1 MKRNRIVIVGGGVA
15 GVSAALLLGKLG
27 RKVTL
32 VERQPTL
39 VAGPPFCH
47 LHAGGNLYR
56 EIDDDQCLAL
66 LRQSIDFARLYP
78 FAIDRRPTV
87 IAVPTEDRGEP
98 GDLLR
103 RLELLREA
111 YARMVAEDPECGV
124 LGEPEGYFR
133 LFDRE
138 EIESLA
144 RCEAVEHPRNAREW
158 MIPLARHLDPER
170 VQYPLILVQE
180 YGINLFRL
188 AAGAG
193 LALEAMPNVTILRQT
208 KVTGVQRRSQGFA
221 VQCEGGFSG
230 EIEADY
236 LINAAGFRTGEI
248 DEMLGVKER
257 RMVEFKAAYTSHWS
271 GREPLWPEVIFH
283 GERGTP
289 LGMGQFTPYPGGYVQ
304 LHGMTQQI
312 TLYPDGLVESGT
324 ESSQPKL
331 PDHFMEKIEKGWSP
345 KERDERTCRAVT
357 HLARFLPDFAEATV
371 GGAPLFGAQQI
382 PGEDPALRVAEV
394 AFPLPGC
401 ARCEIVKVS
410 SVTDM
415 AREILEDL
423 EGSESTVERNEREL
437 WRNPQ
442 LEAVAED
449 ELAARA
455 RRIASG
461 RGYPEAMGDR
471 CVGGGG

>member
-1 MKRNRIVIVGGGVA
+1 MKKDRIVIVGGGVA

-32 VERQPTL
+32 IERQPTL
-39 VAGPPFCH
+39 ISGPPFCH

-56 EIDDDQCLAL
+56 EIDDDQCLTL

-78 FAIDRRPTV
+78 FAVDRRPTV
-87 IAVPTEDRGEP
+87 IAVPTEDP
-98 GDLLR
+98 GKPVDLLR
-103 RLELLREA
+103 RLKLLQRA
-111 YARMVAEDPECGV
+111 YARMAAEDPTGKV
-124 LGEPEGYFR
+124 LGEPEEYFH
-133 LFDRE
+133 LFTRE
-138 EIESLA
+138 EIEALA
-144 RCEAVEHPRNAREW
+144 ECPPVQRPRNAREW
-158 MIPLARHLDPER
+158 MIPLARHLDRER

-193 LALEAMPNVTILRQT
+193 LALESMPNVTILRET
-208 KVTGVQRRSQGFA
+208 KVTGVQRCSEGFT
-221 VQCEGGFSG
+221 VQCEGAFGG
-230 EIEADY
+230 EIEAGY

-248 DEMLGVKER
+248 DDMLGVKEG
-257 RMVEFKAAYTSHWS
+257 RMVEFKAAYTSRWS
-271 GREPLWPEVIFH
+271 DREPFWPEVIFH

-312 TLYPDGLVESGT
+312 TLYPDGLVESSG

-331 PDHFMEKIEKGWSP
+331 PEHFMEKIEKGWSA
-345 KERDERTCRAVT
+345 KERDERTRRAIT

-371 GGAPLFGAQQI
+371 GGPPLFGAQQI
-382 PGEDPALRVAEV
+382 PGEDPSLRVAEV
-394 AFPLPGC
+394 AFPLPRY

-415 AREILEDL
+415 AREILRDL
-423 EGSESTVERNEREL
+423 DRHGAEQSRDESIL
-437 WRNPQ
+437 WQIPQ
-442 LEAVAED
+442 LGEVKEE
-449 ELAARA
+449 ELSERA
-455 RRIASG
+455 RRIAAS

-471 CVGGGG
+471 CVGT

>member
-27 RKVTL
+27 KEVTL
-32 VERQPTL
+32 IERQPTL

-56 EIDDDQCLAL
+56 EIDDAQCLSL

-87 IAVPTEDRGEP
+87 IAVPTEDSGKPTE
-98 GDLLR
+98 LLR

-124 LGEPEGYFR
+124 LGEPEEYYR
-133 LFDRE
+133 LFDRG
-138 EIESLA
+138 EIETLA
-144 RCEAVEHPRNAREW
+144 RSEAVERPRNAREW
-158 MIPLARHLDPER
+158 MIPLARHLDLER

-193 LALEAMPNVTILRQT
+193 LALEAMPNVTILRET
-208 KVTGVQRRSQGFA
+208 KVTGVQKRLQGFA
-221 VQCEGGFSG
+221 VQCTGMFGG

-248 DEMLGVKER
+248 DDMLGVRER
-257 RMVEFKAAYTSHWS
+257 RMVEFKAAYTSRWS
-271 GREPLWPEVIFH
+271 DREPLWPEVIFH

-289 LGMGQFTPYPGGYVQ
+289 RGMGQFTPYPGGYVQ

-312 TLYPDGLVESGT
+312 TLYSDGLVGSGG

-331 PDHFMEKIEKGWSP
+331 PEHFMEKIEKGWSA
-345 KERDERTCRAVT
+345 KERDERTRRAIM
-357 HLARFLPDFAEATV
+357 HLARFLPDFTEATV
-371 GGAPLFGAQQI
+371 GGPPLFGAQQI
-382 PGEDPALRVAEV
+382 PGEDPTLRVAEV
-394 AFPLPGC
+394 TFPLPGY

-415 AREILEDL
+415 AREILRDL
-423 EGSESTVERNEREL
+423 DREGSFEFRDEAML
-437 WRNPQ
+437 WQIPQ
-442 LEAVAED
+442 LESVDEAQLAE
-449 ELAARA
+449 RSI
-455 RRIASG
+455 RIATG

-471 CVGGGG
+471 CVGT

>member
-1 MKRNRIVIVGGGVA
+1 VDAKIVIVGGGVA

-32 VERQPTL
+32 IERQPTL

-56 EIDDDQCLAL
+56 EIDDDQCLSL

-87 IAVPTEDRGEP
+87 IAVPTEDSGKP
-98 GDLLR
+98 ADLLQ
-103 RLELLREA
+103 RLELLREV
-111 YARMVAEDPECGV
+111 YARMVAEDPRCKV
-124 LGEPEGYFR
+124 LGEPEEYFTF
-133 LFDRE
+133 FDRA
-138 EIESLA
+138 EIEALA
-144 RCEAVEHPRNAREW
+144 ECEALERPRNAREW
-158 MIPLARHLDPER
+158 MIPLARHLDLER

-193 LALEAMPNVTILRQT
+193 LALEAMPNVTILRET
-208 KVTGVQRRSQGFA
+208 KVTGVQRCSEGFV
-221 VQCEGGFSG
+221 VQCKGAFSG
-230 EIEADY
+230 EIETDY

-248 DEMLGVKER
+248 DDMLGVKEG
-257 RMVEFKAAYTSHWS
+257 RMVEFKAAYTARWA
-271 GREPLWPEVIFH
+271 GRESLWPEVIFH

-289 LGMGQFTPYPGGYVQ
+289 RGMGQFTPYPAGFVQ
-304 LHGMTQQI
+304 LHGMTKEI
-312 TLYPDGLVESGT
+312 TLYPDGLVESCAR
-324 ESSQPKL
+324 SSQPCL
-331 PDHFMEKIEKGWSP
+331 PEHFLEKIEKGWSEE
-345 KERDERTCRAVT
+345 ERDIRTRRAIG

-371 GGAPLFGAQQI
+371 GGPPLFGAQQI
-382 PGEDPALRVAEV
+382 PGEDPSLRVAEV
-394 AFPLPGC
+394 AFPLPRY

-415 AREILEDL
+415 AREILRDL
-423 EGSESTVERNEREL
+423 DRDGGMEIRDEATL
-437 WRNPQ
+437 WQIPQ
-442 LEAVAED
+442 LETVEESQLAE
-449 ELAARA
+449 RA
-455 RRIASG
+455 RGIAAG

-471 CVGGGG
+471 CVGT